1 MSNPYAKS
9 EHSALKDIR
18 QGVTPQIEYLTRG
31 KKKKSPEKLWYVYN
45 KPEGVIREIF
55 KYTDEWIIMN
65 KFATRE
71 YAEKWIEK
79 NFRRTIGKDKEQ
91 YKIEYMGTK

>member
-18 QGVTPQIEYLTRG
+18 QGVTPQKEYLTRG
-31 KKKKSPEKLWYVYN
+31 KKKSPAKLWYVYY

-55 KYTDEWIIMN
+55 KYTDEWVELN

-79 NFRRTIGKDKEQ
+79 KFRRTTSKDKEQ
-91 YKIEYMGTK
+91 YRIEYMGTK